1 MAGDAGTRTELY
13 RSWVQYRYCHNAH
26 YRYLRTP
33 KLFNT
38 TRAHTPDPQAQ
49 EPLSQWTEVWPTLYC
64 AAAFQHNAHNLRT
77 PKHARRTPKHGVA
90 IAMDGGMADTA
101 CYYTGR

>member
-1 MAGDAGTRTELY
+1 MAVDAGTRTELC
-13 RSWVQYRYCHNAH
+13 RSWVLSQRALPPDPQAVQHNA
-26 YRYLRTP
+26 RT
-33 KLFNT
+33 
-38 TRAHTPDPQAQ
+38 HSGPQAQ